1 MVFSERW
8 KWCLGGIGGERRK
21 GVHVVHLDRD
31 ELHFCMRHELHIW
44 MRKLGRGSRGC
55 DVVCKITTKEV
66 HDSRRRLW
74 KGVSLQEQTTEVE
87 VGEVLVGDYV
97 TVQQKG
103 EE

>member
-1 MVFSERW
+1 
-8 KWCLGGIGGERRK
+8 
-21 GVHVVHLDRD
+21 
-31 ELHFCMRHELHIW
+31 
-44 MRKLGRGSRGC
+44 
-55 DVVCKITTKEV
+55 VCKIATKEV